1 MSVDRAVLALAGTM
15 ILIGALFT
23 AIFSTWWLL
32 LIGFVGLN
40 LVQSSVTGFCPAA
53 MIFGKL
59 GLPTNC
65 AVPTVN
71 SNKSEQSL
79 LKTGL

>member
-23 AIFSTWWLL
+23 VFFSTWWLL
-32 LIGFVGLN
+32 LVGFVGIN

-59 GLPTNC
+59 GLSTSC
-65 AVPTVN
+65 ASPTVN
-71 SNKSEQSL
+71 STEIEHL
-79 LKTGL
+79 RLKTGL